1 MHSLALNWHV
11 FFLILAL
18 VLGVLATINIPSPP
32 RFQFLAASFTSF
44 LLAVFF
50 T

>member
-1 MHSLALNWHV
+1 MHIALNAHY
-11 FFLILAL
+11 FFLVLAL
-18 VLGVLATINIPSPP
+18 VLAILATINVPSKVSL
-32 RFQFLAASFTSF
+32 LAGSFTAY

>member
-1 MHSLALNWHV
+1 MHIALNAHL

-18 VLGVLATINIPSPP
+18 VLGILATINIPSS
-32 RFQFLAASFTSF
+32 RINLLAGSFTAY